1 MMKKNG
7 IKPRPLTTA
16 FSYQQSQMKPF
27 APVLG
32 KNGASELF
40 RWGFTLFVAVWM
52 FVLGIIVGRVTTP
65 TDFDINAIEKE
76 LARLRDAEME
86 KDREEISMG
95 LATLNDTQLDFYDEL
110 RGTSRR
116 PATVPQP
123 SESAPVPE
131 IKRAVPKTTVPEPEK
146 KEEKP
151 RVESSYSADL
161 PLPVPQ
167 PGNVEMTVAIQVAS
181 FAARSDADRT
191 VSLLKEKGYSGI
203 FVSHEDVPDVG
214 PRYRIKMG
222 YFKNRK
228 EAGMVVE
235 RLKKREFF
243 KDAYIFNRK

>member
-7 IKPRPLTTA
+7 IRPRPLTTA

-32 KNGASELF
+32 KDGASELF
-40 RWGFTLFVAVWM
+40 RWGFTLFVAMWM

-76 LARLRDAEME
+76 LARLRDSEMK
-86 KDREEISMG
+86 KDREEISTG
-95 LATLNDTQLDFYDEL
+95 LAKLNDTQLDFYDDL
-110 RGTSRR
+110 RTASRSPGT
-116 PATVPQP
+116 VLQP
-123 SESAPVPE
+123 SPPLEIPE
-131 IKRAVPKTTVPEPEK
+131 IKRAVPKKNIPEQEK
-146 KEEKP
+146 KAEF
-151 RVESSYSADL
+151 L
-161 PLPVPQ
+161 PMPIPH
-167 PGNVEMTVAIQVAS
+167 PGNVEMTLGIQVAS
-181 FAARSDADRT
+181 FATRTDADRG
-191 VSLLKEKGYSGI
+191 VAILKERGYTGI
-203 FVSHEDVPDVG
+203 FVTYEEVPEVG

-228 EAGMVVE
+228 DAGIVLE